1 MKYSPFL
8 EDLAGGASQGL
19 GCFFS
24 TILFILGIPVQI
36 VIWAFHILWIVIMSI
51 AYVFA
56 FLFVTLP
63 RKIKIK
69 RYREKCG
76 KVQMVFAANKAVA
89 YRQFL
94 FWFGKEHVMKKY
106 LIEHSEWDDTEH
118 WKFYFNA
125 KVFIWKNI
133 VETSFEEEWHGV
145 VLDLYAKDGEIQELN
160 IYED

>member
-36 VIWAFHILWIVIMSI
+36 VIWAFHILWIIIMSI

-56 FLFVTLP
+56 FLFITLP
-63 RKIKIK
+63 RKIRIK

-76 KVQMVFAANKAVA
+76 KLQMVFAANKAVA
-89 YRQFL
+89 YKQFL
-94 FWFGKEHVMKKY
+94 FWFGTEHMTKKY
-106 LIEHSEWDDTEH
+106 LTTHYQCDGEEH
-118 WKFYFNA
+118 WRFNFKA
-125 KVFIWKNI
+125 KVFIWETI
-133 VETSFEEEWHGV
+133 VATSFEEDWHGV
-145 VLDLYAKDGEIQELN
+145 TLDVHTKDGEIQELD
-160 IYED
+160 ICED